1 MYVFLSKLLYLRD
14 LEEQIDKEEE
24 GFKVIIYV
32 VIILKA
38 GVRIVSLN
46 YILYFPH
53 LTKNDPFL

>member
-24 GFKVIIYV
+24 GFKVIIYGV
-32 VIILKA
+32 TILKVGA
-38 GVRIVSLN
+38 RIVSLN
-46 YILYFPH
+46 YILNFPH